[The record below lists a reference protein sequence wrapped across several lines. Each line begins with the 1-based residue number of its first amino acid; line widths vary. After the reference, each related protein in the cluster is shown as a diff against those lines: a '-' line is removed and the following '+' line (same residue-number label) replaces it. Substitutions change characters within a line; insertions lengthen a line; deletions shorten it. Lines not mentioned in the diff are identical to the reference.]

1 MGRAFRWG
9 AVAVEKVEAEPRLA
23 DLSTQ
28 WNLVFDSKS
37 GTPEQ
42 VSLALSR
49 LMCRY
54 SGAVQRYLLKALKD
68 PDAAEEL
75 NQDFAVRFLRG
86 DFKHGDPSRG
96 RFRDYVKRAVQ
107 NLMKDYY
114 RKRRR
119 DSARS
124 LEPGVSEPSSLDE
137 GLVQFDRQFL
147 QSWRIDLLDR
157 AWGALD
163 EMERRTGQPHYTI
176 LRLRV
181 DEPDLNSNEWAARL
195 SEKLGRRIT
204 PGAFRQ
210 ALAARPPRVR
220 PPTDRRGPR
229 QPPRGV
235 HAPVARGGAG
245 RSAAIGI
252 LPAVPSVI
260 RRVPRGAC
268 QSPRSSSGRSSPRAP

>member
-1 MGRAFRWG
+1 
-9 AVAVEKVEAEPRLA
+9 VEKVEAEPRLA

-28 WNLVFDSKS
+28 WNLVFDSKN

-54 SGAVQRYLLKALKD
+54 SGAVHRYLLKALKD

-75 NQDFAVRFLRG
+75 NQEFAVRFLRG

-114 RKRRR
+114 RRRR
-119 DSARS
+119 RTSTRS
-124 LEPGVSEPSSLDE
+124 LEPGHSEPSSLDE
-137 GLVQFDRQFL
+137 GLVQFERQFL
-147 QSWRIDLLDR
+147 LSWRSDLLGR

-163 EMERRTGQPHYTI
+163 ERERSTGQPYYTI
-176 LRLRV
+176 LRLRI
-181 DEPDLNSNEWAARL
+181 DEPGLTSNEWAARL
-195 SEKLGRRIT
+195 SEKLGRPVT

-210 ALAARPPRVR
+210 ALQRARREFALRLIDEVR
-220 PPTDRRGPR
+220 TSLLSEPTPQTLEEELADLELLEYCRPYL
-229 QPPRGV
+229 Q
-235 HAPVARGGAG
+235 
-245 RSAAIGI
+245 
-252 LPAVPSVI
+252 
-260 RRVPRGAC
+260 
-268 QSPRSSSGRSSPRAP
+268 

>member
-1 MGRAFRWG
+1 MAADANDVEGAFRWG

-23 DLSTQ
+23 ELSTQ
-28 WNLVFDSKS
+28 WNLVFDSRH

-54 SGAVQRYLLKALKD
+54 AGAVHRYLLKALKD

-75 NQDFAVRFLRG
+75 DQEFAVRFLRG

-119 DSARS
+119 GGARS
-124 LEPGVSEPSSLDE
+124 LESGVVEPSSLDD
-137 GLVQFDRQFL
+137 GLVQFERQFT
-147 QSWRIDLLDR
+147 QSWRNDLLDR
-157 AWGALD
+157 AWIALD
-163 EMERRTGQPHYTI
+163 ELERSTGQPHHTV

-181 DEPDLNSNEWAARL
+181 DQPGLTSNQWADRL
-195 SEKLGRRIT
+195 SEQLGRPIT

-210 ALAARPPRVR
+210 ALQRARREFA
-220 PPTDRRGPR
+220 RRLIDE
-229 QPPRGV
+229 V
-235 HAPVARGGAG
+235 
-245 RSAAIGI
+245 
-252 LPAVPSVI
+252 
-260 RRVPRGAC
+260 
-268 QSPRSSSGRSSPRAP
+268 RSSLLEAPTRQTLEEELADLELLEYCRPYLR

>member
-1 MGRAFRWG
+1 MAGARTTRGGAFRWG

-28 WNLVFDSKS
+28 WNLVFDSKN

-54 SGAVQRYLLKALKD
+54 AGAVHRYLLKALRD

-75 NQDFAVRFLRG
+75 DQEFAVRFLRG

-96 RFRDYVKRAVQ
+96 RFRDYVKRTVQ
-107 NLMKDYY
+107 NLMKDHY
-114 RKRRR
+114 RRRRR
-119 DSARS
+119 DGARS
-124 LEPGVSEPSSLDE
+124 LEPGLSEPSSLDD
-137 GLVQFDRQFL
+137 GLVQFERQFT
-147 QSWRIDLLDR
+147 QSWRNDLLDR

-163 EMERRTGQPHYTI
+163 ELERTTGQPHHTV

-181 DEPDLNSNEWAARL
+181 DEPRLTSNEWAARL
-195 SEKLGRRIT
+195 SEKLGRPVT

-210 ALAARPPRVR
+210 ALQRPPRVR
-220 PPTDRRGPR
+220 PPAARRGPR
-229 QPPRGV
+229 QPPR
-235 HAPVARGGAG
+235 
-245 RSAAIGI
+245 
-252 LPAVPSVI
+252 
-260 RRVPRGAC
+260 
-268 QSPRSSSGRSSPRAP
+268 

>member
-1 MGRAFRWG
+1 MEGAFRWG
-9 AVAVEKVEAEPRLA
+9 EVAVEKADAEPRLA

-28 WNLVFDSKS
+28 WSLVIDSRG

-42 VSLALSR
+42 VSLALSQ

-54 SGAVQRYLLKALKD
+54 AGAVHRYLLKALKD
-68 PDAAEEL
+68 PNAAEEVS
-75 NQDFAVRFLRG
+75 QEFAVRFLRG

-119 DSARS
+119 DGARS
-124 LEPGVSEPSSLDE
+124 LEPGLSEPSSLDE

-147 QSWRIDLLDR
+147 LSWRADLLER

-163 EMERRTGQPHYTI
+163 ELERSTDQPHHTV
-176 LRLRV
+176 LRVRV
-181 DEPDLNSNEWAARL
+181 DEPGLTSNEWAARL
-195 SEKLGRRIT
+195 SERLGRPVT

-210 ALAARPPRVR
+210 ALQRARREFALRLIDEVR
-220 PPTDRRGPR
+220 TSLLEGPTR
-229 QPPRGV
+229 QSLEEELADLELLEFCRPYLR
-235 HAPVARGGAG
+235 
-245 RSAAIGI
+245 
-252 LPAVPSVI
+252 
-260 RRVPRGAC
+260 
-268 QSPRSSSGRSSPRAP
+268 

>member
-28 WNLVFDSKS
+28 WNLVFDSRH

-42 VSLALSR
+42 ASLALSQ

-54 SGAVQRYLLKALKD
+54 AGAVHRYLLKALKD

-75 NQDFAVRFLRG
+75 DQEFAVRFLRG

-119 DSARS
+119 DGARP
-124 LEPGVSEPSSLDE
+124 LEPGGFAEPSSLDE

-147 QSWRIDLLDR
+147 LSWRNDLIDR
-157 AWGALD
+157 TWGSLD
-163 EMERRTGQPHYTI
+163 ELERASGQPHHTV

-181 DEPDLNSNEWAARL
+181 DEPDLTSTEWAARL
-195 SEKLGRRIT
+195 SERLGRPMT
-204 PGAFRQ
+204 AGAFRQ
-210 ALAARPPRVR
+210 ALQRARREFALRLLAEVR
-220 PPTDRRGPR
+220 ASLLEEPSPQALEEELADLELLEYCRPYLK
-229 QPPRGV
+229 
-235 HAPVARGGAG
+235 
-245 RSAAIGI
+245 RSG
-252 LPAVPSVI
+252 
-260 RRVPRGAC
+260 
-268 QSPRSSSGRSSPRAP
+268 